1 MSMKTLQMSNVVLH
15 PDMEKFRAD
24 FKGVFHMIDP
34 VISRLAMLNPL
45 WTFVVTAR
53 GGNSSELQ
61 AFEFQVKSDGEVLGE
76 IGTSYMGSRGRV
88 ICVSNDRIGKNRQ
101 RSNSYRTSDADK
113 AIVMA
118 KKMFGKMNPNERMS
132 KAKDAAEVVVTRASW
147 NKDREFGN
155 QRTILKQELMTW
167 AESQQG
173 FALFMEYIK
182 TEAHPSTANK
192 IKGALERGEVLKA
205 EMKTIEQVQKE
216 FASGTTALV
225 VKDSGKYL
233 VRIGDKVDLY
243 DDNTLPVDM
252 RMKLGMLKLVEDAQ
266 YITDMGCKVSD
277 EIFVLLVS

>member
-15 PDMEKFRAD
+15 PDMEKFRPD

-76 IGTSYMGSRGRV
+76 IGTSYMGQRGRV

-147 NKDREFGN
+147 NKDRELGN

-167 AESQQG
+167 AESQG

-192 IKGALERGEVLKA
+192 INGAIERVEVLKT

-252 RMKLGMLKLVEDAQ
+252 RMKLGMLKLVENEQ
-266 YITDMGCKVSD
+266 YITEMGCKVTD